1 MTIIKKILEVW
12 LYLFKVDFMLRGRG
26 TFFNFKKVD
35 NLFIDYYTKWYFY
48 LFTNWFLKNIQN
60 KLGFYLFSYW
70 KIEAYCTLK
79 KIVNYYHKKI
89 FHMDFLKVV
98 WDICWY

>member
-70 KIEAYCTLK
+70 KIEAYCT
-79 KIVNYYHKKI
+79 
-89 FHMDFLKVV
+89 
-98 WDICWY
+98 